1 MIELRP
7 MNEQEFHT
15 YLETTIPLYAQDNIE
30 SGAWPADQ
38 ALQLSREAYA
48 ELLPQGLNTENQ
60 HLFIVFEP
68 ELQQQVGMIW
78 FAVIERL
85 IGAVAFIYD
94 FAIDP
99 EHRRKGY
106 AQQALKA
113 IEPKVRELGITKIE
127 LHVFAHNHGALALYQ
142 KSGFN
147 ETNIIMS
154 KIIEPNAD

>member
-48 ELLPQGLNTENQ
+48 ELLPQGLDTENQ
-60 HLFIVFEP
+60 YLFSVIEP
-68 ELQQQVGMIW
+68 QQQQQVGMIW

>member
-7 MNEQEFHT
+7 MNELEFHT

-48 ELLPQGLNTENQ
+48 ELLPQGLDTENQ
-60 HLFIVFEP
+60 YLFSVIEP
-68 ELQQQVGMIW
+68 QQQQQVGMIW